1 MNMKSVSQKQ
11 MLSLHGHSI
20 KNVGFIHKFLQS
32 YKNLTVLDLTDN
44 ILGNRGALEIKT
56 LIQETTTIQVLIL
69 RNNRIGPE
77 GL

>member
-1 MNMKSVSQKQ
+1 

-20 KNVGFIHKFLQS
+20 KNVGFITKFLQS
-32 YKNLTVLDLTDN
+32 YKNLTVLDLKDN
-44 ILGNRGALEIKT
+44 VLGNRGALEIKT
-56 LIQETTTIQVLIL
+56 LIKETTTIQVLIL